1 MFVSRTGSTRE
12 KFLMTLLPAALIL
25 AAYAFFVAIP
35 KQKNYRL
42 QKNKIS
48 KARASAVS
56 IEAADQS
63 RARLQQVTNASRK
76 LDRRNAAALAKIKTL
91 CSRWKNRDSQ
101 ISAVQDI
108 TALMEQF
115 NLSISSQ
122 GYQADPKLTE
132 YLQQLTRKI
141 DQQLDAMPLE
151 FWQVEL
157 QGTYMDVTNFL
168 TAIEAQQSKTFAVSL
183 SMKASE
189 SKNGRHS
196 WTILFV
202 I

>member
-63 RARLQQVTNASRK
+63 RARLQQATNASRK
-76 LDRRNAAALAKIKTL
+76 LDRRNAAALAKIRML
-91 CSRWKNRDSQ
+91 CGRWKNRDSQ

-132 YLQQLTRKI
+132 YMQQLTRKI
-141 DQQLDAMPLE
+141 DQQLDALPLE

-157 QGTYMDVTNFL
+157 QGTYVDVTNFL
-168 TAIEAQQSKTFAVSL
+168 TAIETQKSKTFAVSL